1 MKFNYFLMRVSC
13 VTLSVIMTISI
24 IFFLFGVSNVFIF
37 QNKGFIEKNIVAQKE
52 VFVSELNEKF
62 DTMQDSFTVPVDA
75 LKLAIERDAIDIVAN
90 IAAENFIYSYSTDFT
105 DSEELYNCFASAI
118 GQYCR
123 ENAVEIAE
131 DDININSSLA
141 ITVLNKEIGG
151 TATSNVSV
159 FKNSKDKI
167 IAIMIGG
174 SVVLFIAAYFLLD
187 FINYGR
193 HRKYSYI
200 GMGIITSGYIML
212 LVPVFIKKKGF
223 VRAFNFC
230 NVDLYN
236 NAITSLYGIIFNIV
250 IIFGILL
257 FIMGAVMLIL
267 NYRYF
272 KIKGDKAKAAQE
284 SSEQIKNEYMIQ
296 YNEKKKKQ
304 GNKPRS
310 GRTVMTIDFGDE
322 E

>member
-1 MKFNYFLMRVSC
+1 MKFKYFLMRVSC
-13 VTLSVIMTISI
+13 VTLSMIMTISLVL
-24 IFFLFGVSNVFIF
+24 FLFGISNVFVF
-37 QNKGFIEKNIVAQKE
+37 QNKGFIEKSIVAQKE
-52 VFVSELNEKF
+52 AFAGEFGEAL
-62 DTMQDSFTVPVDA
+62 DAMQDSFTVPVDA
-75 LKLAIERDAIDIVAN
+75 MKLALERDAIDIIAKIVAK
-90 IAAENFIYSYSTDFT
+90 NFIYSYPTDFM
-105 DSEELYNCFASAI
+105 DSEELYNCFASTI

-123 ENAVEIAE
+123 ENAVSIAE
-131 DDININSSLA
+131 DDINVNSSLA
-141 ITVLNKEIGG
+141 LTALNKEIGG
-151 TATSNVSV
+151 TATKKVSV
-159 FKNSKDKI
+159 FTYSKNKI
-167 IAIMIGG
+167 IAVMIAG

-212 LVPVFIKKKGF
+212 LTPVFVKIKGF
-223 VRAFNFC
+223 VSALNFC

-236 NAITSLYGIIFNIV
+236 NSISSLYRIIFNIS
-250 IIFGILL
+250 IIVGIIL
-257 FIMGAVMLIL
+257 FIVGAVMLIL

-284 SSEQIKNEYMIQ
+284 SSERIKNEYMIQ

-304 GNKPRS
+304 GNTPRS
-310 GRTVMTIDFGDE
+310 GRMVMKIDFDDE